1 MSGPPWEALEAAVGA
16 AVARLAPRLEERLR
30 ASLAA
35 LEAALR
41 AEREREVERLARE
54 LGELPPERLAHLL
67 ELRPGA
73 AEPRPGTAAWGEWLR
88 WLATQIALGLPLGRE
103 LVEMGVE
110 PPLGVSVEWDDADV
124 PVKGFHRH
132 QFSAALGAVGITH
145 WKQSL
150 EAVPALAEALARGLA
165 LGAALAV
172 GRGRRLA
179 AEELAEAEA
188 LLELPAVLE
197 AAPGPAWWARGWAS
211 REALALASRWA
222 GWETVAASGLGAAV
236 GPWRAARAPAALA
249 LAAGPILA
257 AAGLEGAVAALEA
270 VPAGAAAPL
279 WVTPH
284 GWPVDPLAVAL
295 AAELLEARQ
304 DARPEL
310 VRRVGLPS
318 AWAVGALA
326 HTLEGRPEL
335 AGGEALV
342 ERRYTDPDEVMI
354 RADLARVPKGKR
366 DRGPRGA
373 EVRVLVPAGRLELGG
388 EESPALALLYQHGT
402 RAVRVLA
409 ALSVMLWASR
419 VGGRRAVWLYAGDLE
434 ALLGVTGAAGGAGI
448 REAVARLAEVLLEVR
463 YPGGREEVGALV
475 SIVQWAK
482 KRGGAVGAWEVVPH
496 PMLETLLGGEEG
508 ARWLAVPREVLLDPT
523 GSAVLGALELAY
535 RGGPAGGRTA
545 RLTLEDWRRRTQT
558 ASDARALAVA
568 HELHRMGLLE
578 SVQRAGAV
586 LELRVAAPREAR
598 WPTVPASRAELERW
612 LERAERSG
620 ATGGRPAVEWAAEL
634 AGVHPRTVREAL
646 RDGPPGS
653 LGPSLRAGLRRG
665 LWGW

>member
-1 MSGPPWEALEAAVGA
+1 MTAPPWEALEAAVGA

-54 LGELPPERLAHLL
+54 LGELPPERLAHL
-67 ELRPGA
+67 PGA
-73 AEPRPGTAAWGEWLR
+73 GELLSGREARAAWLR
-88 WLATQIALGLPLGRE
+88 WLAETMGDGHALALELDGLGLERPLGWRLEDTPHPGRE
-103 LVEMGVE
+103 LIYQSSTTG
-110 PPLGVSVEWDDADV
+110 
-124 PVKGFHRH
+124 
-132 QFSAALGAVGITH
+132 ALLWGWERA
-145 WKQSL
+145 L

-222 GWETVAASGLGAAV
+222 TWETVAESGLGAAV

-270 VPAGAAAPL
+270 LPAGAGAPL

-295 AAELLEARQ
+295 AAELLEARLE
-304 DARPEL
+304 ARPEL
-310 VRRVGLPS
+310 VERVGLPS

-354 RADLARVPKGKR
+354 RADLARIPKGKR

-475 SIVQWAK
+475 SIVQTAK

-598 WPTVPASRAELERW
+598 WPTVPAGRAELERW

-620 ATGGRPAVEWAAEL
+620 ATHGRPAVEWAAEL

-646 RDGPPGS
+646 RPDAPGS